1 MIGYFKQHLLIGLFL
16 SIIYFKNKMKEVN
29 SREAGGPV
37 SMSKFVMEI

>member
-1 MIGYFKQHLLIGLFL
+1 MIGYFKQHLLIGLFYQL
-16 SIIYFKNKMKEVN
+16 SFKNKMKEVN